1 MFPTWRRLHRPIC
14 PRHAVFQLVRYD
26 ISKFFKLMF
35 SKLSS
40 RTCDF
45 DAGRT
50 LMADGKIRFVVNYFG
65 CRRRRPPKRMHVSA
79 VLPAR
84 GDTYSTTWRFHSHV
98 SGPIYDLLGDSSRK
112 DITVSKGAAKRK
124 IIRKKYSGAEPNV
137 GVACPILCAYAY
149 EHSVYGVIIL

>member
-1 MFPTWRRLHRPIC
+1 MFSTWGRSHHSIY
-14 PRHAVFQLVRYD
+14 PRHAVLPLVRYG
-26 ISKFFKLMF
+26 ISTFLKLMC

-45 DAGRT
+45 VASRT
-50 LMADGKIRFVVNYFG
+50 LADGKIRFVVNYFG

-84 GDTYSTTWRFHSHV
+84 RDTYSSTWRFDGHV

-112 DITVSKGAAKRK
+112 EKTVSKGAVKRK
-124 IIRKKYSGAEPNV
+124 ITRKKNPGTEPNV
-137 GVACPILCAYAY
+137 GV
-149 EHSVYGVIIL
+149 V